1 MLIKRQAQALELF
14 PAHRFRAFALLKHGD
29 TVAHRTDEFT
39 QIAAYTLL
47 FLDGVGVIGIA
58 FFEGNRL
65 VGSVFAGNVAQAA
78 VNTFVLI
85 DIGDDV
91 EIEV

>member
-1 MLIKRQAQALELF
+1 MLIERQTQALELF
-14 PAHRFRAFALLKHGD
+14 PVHRFRTFALFKHRD
-29 TVAHRTDEFT
+29 TIAHGADQFT
-39 QIAAYTLL
+39 QIAADTFL
-47 FLDGVGVIGIA
+47 FLNAVRVIGIA

-65 VGSVFAGNVAQAA
+65 MGSVFAGDVAQAA

-85 DIGDDV
+85 DIGNNV